1 MSLQGSLSHLFCHVA
16 AQISC
21 DAFPISLFPG
31 LAQCRNLQATLKA
44 CKGSKHSKT
53 GYIKVGPSDIL
64 KIPRDMDIGILADPK
79 ATLTSQSATQ
89 LMSCAKHLKPAAIP
103 HLIEP
108 DGVRVGFS
116 GCAGAVL
123 LWLPPYP
130 KASKHDRP
138 RFGMASLTMV
148 QRPSHDPMAQDSD
161 VPLKGPNSFR
171 HGTPKFNPWR
181 KGQRV
186 DSSFPRSCSNGGG
199 GLHGPKKKSQGQR
212 VRCASIRCTPRNGNP
227 WAGKRRE
234 IPQGKARY
242 TELH

>member
-53 GYIKVGPSDIL
+53 GYIKVG
-64 KIPRDMDIGILADPK
+64 KIPRDMDIGILGDPK

-108 DGVRVGFS
+108 DGVMVGFS

-130 KASKHDRP
+130 KASKHDRA

-148 QRPSHDPMAQDSD
+148 PRPSRVNGPRFRCSF
-161 VPLKGPNSFR
+161 KGPQFFP
-171 HGTPKFNPWR
+171 TW
-181 KGQRV
+181 
-186 DSSFPRSCSNGGG
+186 DS
-199 GLHGPKKKSQGQR
+199 
-212 VRCASIRCTPRNGNP
+212 
-227 WAGKRRE
+227 
-234 IPQGKARY
+234 
-242 TELH
+242 